1 MIEKA
6 VNFGAAEALNQE
18 LNQSSRS
25 AQSSNASRVLLN
37 EDVKKVRISPC
48 SEFFEVLLAYTIKKI
63 KKISSV
69 QQTYNKSLG
78 KETCKSNIVGSA
90 EYMETAT

>member
-25 AQSSNASRVLLN
+25 AQSSNASRVLLK

-63 KKISSV
+63 KYIYFKLFAALHAGI
-69 QQTYNKSLG
+69 
-78 KETCKSNIVGSA
+78 
-90 EYMETAT
+90 